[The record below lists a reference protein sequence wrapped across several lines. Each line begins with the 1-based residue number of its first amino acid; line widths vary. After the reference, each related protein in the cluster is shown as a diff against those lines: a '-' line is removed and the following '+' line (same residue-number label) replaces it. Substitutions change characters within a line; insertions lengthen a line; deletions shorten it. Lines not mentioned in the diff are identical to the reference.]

1 MQQRLDVVE
10 LVAVVAGAFHLVVLV
25 VTRFEIAV
33 AADTSYAVA
42 ASADADAAIA
52 AVDAAIAAPAYA
64 GAGCAFA
71 GDVSETRREADC
83 PVRRGHYLDDRQRLL
98 EACNWHRRWAWT
110 DVHWGLTS
118 VPCGPYRCSET
129 STCSL
134 NLPYRPYFRVPVYVG
149 NKPHSACRSDCTG
162 ETSDKACPVDL
173 LLRRLHNGG

>member
-1 MQQRLDVVE
+1 MQRRLDVVE
-10 LVAVVAGAFHLVVLV
+10 LVAVVAGAFQLVLV

-52 AVDAAIAAPAYA
+52 AVDAAAIAASAYA

-110 DVHWGLTS
+110 DVRWGLTS
-118 VPCGPYRCSET
+118 VPCGPCHRCSET
-129 STCSL
+129 STCS
-134 NLPYRPYFRVPVYVG
+134 LPYRPYFRVPVDVG

-162 ETSDKACPVDL
+162 ETSDKACPVDFL
-173 LLRRLHNGG
+173 RLHNGG